1 MLTCDITVAVM
12 KIFLILTGQNVAVH
26 LVTCDSGL
34 VSEMVLVAE
43 DRGLV
48 GAVTSDQVWCRDSW
62 GLVGA
67 GEEMVTSLPSPADT
81 GSGSSSRSHFPSLE
95 AFSLTKGA
103 GWAGAPRRRQ

>member
-1 MLTCDITVAVM
+1 MGGQGGGGGCLMLTCHITVAVM

-34 VSEMVLVAE
+34 VSVLVLVAE

-48 GAVTSDQVWCRDSW
+48 GAVTSDQGWCRDSR

-67 GEEMVTSLPSPADT
+67 GDLD
-81 GSGSSSRSHFPSLE
+81 GDSRYIL
-95 AFSLTKGA
+95 A
-103 GWAGAPRRRQ
+103 

>member
-34 VSEMVLVAE
+34 VSVMVLVAE

-48 GAVTSDQVWCRDSW
+48 GAVTSDQGWCRDSR
-62 GLVGA
+62 GLVG
-67 GEEMVTSLPSPADT
+67 T
-81 GSGSSSRSHFPSLE
+81 GDKRVNITAFSSRDRVGKFLE
-95 AFSLTKGA
+95 VTLPQ
-103 GWAGAPRRRQ
+103 PRGL

>member
-34 VSEMVLVAE
+34 VSVMVLVAE

-48 GAVTSDQVWCRDSW
+48 GAVTSDQGWCGGRGHLDGDSRYI
-62 GLVGA
+62 LA
-67 GEEMVTSLPSPADT
+67 
-81 GSGSSSRSHFPSLE
+81 
-95 AFSLTKGA
+95 
-103 GWAGAPRRRQ
+103 